1 MAQIETELNG
11 HVLTVT
17 LNRPERRNAMNMGA
31 LSSLADVW
39 ERVDREP
46 AIRAAVLTGA
56 GGTFCAGMDLR
67 AMVGDPADPDSA
79 AAAER
84 VKTDPGFAL
93 RGFLKV
99 GRPRKPIIAAVEG
112 NAIAGGMELVLGSDI
127 RVAASDA
134 RFGLSELK
142 WALYPGAGGIV
153 RLSRQIPFAIAS
165 DIILTG
171 RHIGAAEAHAHG
183 IVSRLTEPGLTLA
196 TAQEIAAQVAGNGPL
211 SVAAALRTLRET
223 QGMSESEA
231 FDFEQPA
238 ITAIFASQ
246 DAKEGPRAFA
256 ERRGPVFQGC

>member
-17 LNRPERRNAMNMGA
+17 LNRPDRRNAMNMGA
-31 LSSLADVW
+31 LSLLADVW

-67 AMVGDPADPDSA
+67 AMAGDPDDPDSA

-99 GRPRKPIIAAVEG
+99 GRPQKPIIAAVEG
-112 NAIAGGMELVLGSDI
+112 SAIAGGMELALGSDI
-127 RVAASDA
+127 RVAASNA

-153 RLSRQIPFAIAS
+153 RLSRQIPLAVAS

-183 IVSRLTEPGLTLA
+183 IVSQLVEPGQTLA
-196 TAQEIAAQVAGNGPL
+196 TACEIAAQVASNGPL

-238 ITAIFASQ
+238 ITAIFASE

-256 ERRGPVFQGC
+256 EKRAPVFQGR